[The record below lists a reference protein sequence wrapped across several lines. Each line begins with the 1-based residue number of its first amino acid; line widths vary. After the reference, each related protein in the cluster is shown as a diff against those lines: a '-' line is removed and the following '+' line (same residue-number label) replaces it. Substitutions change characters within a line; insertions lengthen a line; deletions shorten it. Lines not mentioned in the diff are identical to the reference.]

1 MSGDDVGVT
10 LHDGALLLKGEKRH
24 STERE
29 ENGCFCT
36 ERFYGSFQRTI
47 PLPAD
52 SDRFFVIEE
61 FNAPPVEVYS
71 DNFEGGQGDW
81 TIGSDGE
88 DGTAWELGSPT
99 VVGPP
104 SLGRSS

>member
-52 SDRFFVIEE
+52 VDPNGVEAQFQNGVLTVKLPKIE
-61 FNAPPVEVYS
+61 AAGPRR
-71 DNFEGGQGDW
+71 
-81 TIGSDGE
+81 I
-88 DGTAWELGSPT
+88 ELS
-99 VVGPP
+99 
-104 SLGRSS
+104 